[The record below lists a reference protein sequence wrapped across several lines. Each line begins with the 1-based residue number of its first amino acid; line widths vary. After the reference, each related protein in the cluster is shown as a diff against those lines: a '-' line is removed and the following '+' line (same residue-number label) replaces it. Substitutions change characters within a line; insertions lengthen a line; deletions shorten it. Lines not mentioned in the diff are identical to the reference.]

1 MNIQLAKSCRLW
13 HFRNMLL
20 KFIIQLIVWLGI
32 LLLQPSQAA
41 QLAQRSVLVAEPL
54 VFTIAD
60 RVDRGADGVFP
71 QPLTTKLPEAWNAI
85 GKSGRSDYRLTF
97 DVSNSI
103 SAPLAIY
110 IPRLGNRFAVILNGK
125 PLAHSAVFGDIAA
138 DSAQRPYFLKLP
150 AELITPTHN
159 VIEIQLE
166 GEKNRYAGLSTV
178 HVGAEQEIY
187 KRYLRR
193 YSIQTA
199 GSFAVM
205 VASIVFAGLS
215 LLFWRA
221 TKDKSYILFTLMC
234 ALWSIRTSYAI
245 IERAPFEYHWWTF
258 LVDICYAGVVSCIVL
273 FCTNTLNLKFKKT
286 LWVITV
292 CFLLASLLLIS
303 WHAFGEINAV
313 RQWWAFLMLIF
324 VALTSVM
331 VINAWYFDRQPT
343 SAALASAGG
352 VALMLGAYDHI
363 TVFYSK
369 DGYGNFAI
377 SRYAILFF
385 LMAMGWILADRF
397 LKLLGREKTLR
408 IEVAEELRIK
418 KVALEKELSEKET
431 LLSQTAH
438 DMERQRLLQ
447 DLHDGMGLQ
456 LNGLMGLV
464 ENGDLNRGELTTEV
478 RTTLEQLRVMMDGTE
493 SFDGS
498 LAELFGHIRYRM
510 ETRLSRHG
518 VVLQWHG
525 LLDQITQ
532 EKVKPASALNLQ
544 RVMFELCTNI
554 IKHAKANLVSVDIQI
569 IDKLESGDQ
578 LRIVV
583 MDDGVGLGS
592 HAQASASAA
601 HSGAGTM
608 SVKRRVTELN
618 ANYDL
623 ATGTF
628 KGTQHVLLIPLATFG

>member
-1 MNIQLAKSCRLW
+1 
-13 HFRNMLL
+13 MLL
-20 KFIIQLIVWLGI
+20 KFIFQLIVWLGI
-32 LLLQPSQAA
+32 LLLHPSQAA

-60 RVDRGADGVFP
+60 RVDRGADGVFS

-125 PLAHSAVFGDIAA
+125 PLAHSALFGDIAA

-187 KRYLRR
+187 KRYLWR

-221 TKDKSYILFTLMC
+221 TKDKSYILFTLVC

-245 IERAPFEYHWWTF
+245 VERAPFEYHWWTF
-258 LVDICYAGVVSCIVL
+258 LIDICYAGVVSCIVI
-273 FCTNTLNLKFKKT
+273 FCIHTLSLKFKKT
-286 LWVITV
+286 LYVITF
-292 CFLLASLLLIS
+292 CFFATSLVLVS
-303 WHAFGEINAV
+303 WHAFGEVNAV
-313 RQWWAFLMLIF
+313 RQWWAFLMLVF
-324 VALTSVM
+324 VALMSVM
-331 VINAWYFDRQPT
+331 VISAWFFNRHPAST
-343 SAALASAGG
+343 ALAGAGG
-352 VALMLGAYDHI
+352 MALMLGAYDHM

-369 DGYGNFAI
+369 DGYGSFALT
-377 SRYAILFF
+377 RYAILFF
-385 LMAMGWILADRF
+385 LVAMGWILADRF
-397 LKLLGREKTLR
+397 LKLLTREKILR
-408 IEVAEELRIK
+408 VEVSEELRIK
-418 KVALEKELSEKET
+418 KADLEKEHLEKEALLSE
-431 LLSQTAH
+431 SAH
-438 DMERQRLLQ
+438 HSERRRLLQ

-464 ENGDLNRGELTTEV
+464 ENGDLNRGELTSEV

-493 SFDGS
+493 SFDGT
-498 LAELFGHIRYRM
+498 LAELLGHIRYRV
-510 ETRLSRHG
+510 ETRLSRHAIG
-518 VVLQWHG
+518 FSWLG
-525 LLDQITQ
+525 TTDSITQ
-532 EKVKPASALNLQ
+532 TKVNPSSALNLQ

-554 IKHAKANLVSVDIQI
+554 IKHAKASQVNVDIQI
-569 IDKLESGDQ
+569 LDKLESGDQ

-583 MDDGVGLGS
+583 MDDGVGLS
-592 HAQASASAA
+592 PHAQTSASTA
-601 HSGAGTM
+601 STGAGMM
-608 SVKRRVTELN
+608 SVKRRVDELN
-618 ANYDL
+618 ASYEL
-623 ATGTF
+623 TTKAPR
-628 KGTQHVLLIPLATFG
+628 GTQHVLLIPLTSFG